1 MWCEAADCGVADCG
15 VAGVAAVWRA
25 GPVLLAGLAGRLG
38 GWGGLPVSLGL
49 VWDASPSITGTH
61 RADLNWTAGTRAN
74 TEN

>member
-1 MWCEAADCGVADCG
+1 VVRGRG
-15 VAGVAAVWRA
+15 LRGGGLRGGGVAAVWRA
-25 GPVLLAGLAGRLG
+25 GPVLLASLAGRLG